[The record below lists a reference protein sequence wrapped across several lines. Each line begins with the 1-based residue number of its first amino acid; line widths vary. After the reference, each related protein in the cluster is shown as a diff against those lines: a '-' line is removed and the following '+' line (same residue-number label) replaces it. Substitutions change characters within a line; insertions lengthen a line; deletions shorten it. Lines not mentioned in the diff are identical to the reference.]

1 MASTKA
7 TGIDGLSV
15 KLLKLTFNHVGGILH
30 FIFNQSISSG
40 TFVDAWKR
48 ARVVP
53 LYKAGDENLVNNY
66 RPVSILPIVSKIIER
81 HVFNSFYEYLSTN
94 KLVTDSQ
101 SGFRPSHS
109 CETAL
114 NGLTDIWF
122 KNMDDGKLTGVLFI
136 DLRKAFDTVNHT
148 VLLHKLLSYGICHNT
163 FKWFQSY
170 LSNRKQYVR
179 WRGALSKETDVS
191 IGVPQGSIL
200 GPLFFI
206 LYINDSP
213 ECLKHYSVTMY
224 ADDTSQA
231 INRLM

>member
-15 KLLKLTFNHVGGILH
+15 KLLKLTFNHVGRILH

-81 HVFNSFYEYLSTN
+81 HVFNFFYEYLSTN

-109 CETAL
+109 CKTAL
-114 NGLTDIWF
+114 NGLTDKWF
-122 KNMDDGKLTGVLFI
+122 KNMDDGKLTGVVFI
-136 DLRKAFDTVNHT
+136 DLRKTFDTVNHT
-148 VLLHKLLSYGICHNT
+148 VLLHKS
-163 FKWFQSY
+163 
-170 LSNRKQYVR
+170 
-179 WRGALSKETDVS
+179 
-191 IGVPQGSIL
+191 
-200 GPLFFI
+200 
-206 LYINDSP
+206 
-213 ECLKHYSVTMY
+213 
-224 ADDTSQA
+224 
-231 INRLM
+231 

>member
-30 FIFNQSISSG
+30 FIFNQSISS
-40 TFVDAWKR
+40 
-48 ARVVP
+48 RVVP

-94 KLVTDSQ
+94 NLITDSQ

-114 NGLTDIWF
+114 NGLTDNGLRTWTMENLQEFRLLIYVRHLIQSTIQF
-122 KNMDDGKLTGVLFI
+122 FYTSFCLMEFVTILLNGFNLTFQIVSNVLVGEVRC
-136 DLRKAFDTVNHT
+136 LRK
-148 VLLHKLLSYGICHNT
+148 
-163 FKWFQSY
+163 
-170 LSNRKQYVR
+170 R
-179 WRGALSKETDVS
+179 
-191 IGVPQGSIL
+191 
-200 GPLFFI
+200 
-206 LYINDSP
+206 
-213 ECLKHYSVTMY
+213 MY
-224 ADDTSQA
+224 Q
-231 INRLM
+231 